1 MLYHRMNNE
10 FTITKSQHDETMLD
24 MEKMTLSISD
34 IIGKYKE
41 LIEDKYFY
49 R

>member
-10 FTITKSQHDETMLD
+10 FTIIKSQHDETMLD
-24 MEKMTLSISD
+24 MGKMTLSISD
-34 IIGKYKE
+34 IIEKYKE